1 MTMLIFIVTLLCIFS
16 FTLITDVKLKNKK
29 LEQRISELET
39 KLVIKK

>member
-1 MTMLIFIVTLLCIFS
+1 MLIFIVTLLCIFS
-16 FTLITDVKLKNKK
+16 FALITDVKLKNKK

>member
-1 MTMLIFIVTLLCIFS
+1 MLIFIVTLLCIFS
-16 FTLITDVKLKNKK
+16 FGLITDVKLKNKK